1 MDVDDAVRFRR
12 QAEVCREES
21 IKARDLVDA
30 ASWLRL
36 ADDFENLAARKR
48 LRSTSAR
55 CASPRTVSLTSIM
68 DQEQSYRAYLIGR
81 SGQILRRVELLCP
94 DDESAKAHARQ
105 LLDGFTVELWEAA
118 RLVAVFSPK

>member
-36 ADDFENLAARKR
+36 ADDFENLAARGKGGGR
-48 LRSTSAR
+48 QALA
-55 CASPRTVSLTSIM
+55 V
-68 DQEQSYRAYLIGR
+68 RAHK
-81 SGQILRRVELLCP
+81 P
-94 DDESAKAHARQ
+94 
-105 LLDGFTVELWEAA
+105 
-118 RLVAVFSPK
+118 

>member
-36 ADDFENLAARKR
+36 ADDFEKLAARGKDCGR
-48 LRSTSAR
+48 QAFH
-55 CASPRTVSLTSIM
+55 V
-68 DQEQSYRAYLIGR
+68 RAH
-81 SGQILRRVELLCP
+81 EP
-94 DDESAKAHARQ
+94 
-105 LLDGFTVELWEAA
+105 
-118 RLVAVFSPK
+118 